1 MSEKEGVFDKVLKF
15 VIDPILFESD
25 ILSDIYVL
33 TIFVSNN

>member
-1 MSEKEGVFDKVLKF
+1 MAEKEGVFDKVLKY

-33 TIFVSNN
+33 TIFVANK